1 MTRTQFSELTI
12 NEKIEL
18 VIESG
23 TEILNRI
30 FLFYVIRLYSV
41 EDFYVEVWFE
51 ARAMIGQFRKYAPNV
66 VLRPFGG
73 FTSIPFKY
81 EIAKDLER

>member
-18 VIESG
+18 VIDDG

-30 FLFYVIRLYSV
+30 FLFYVIRLYSI
-41 EDFYVEVWFE
+41 EDFYVEVWYKTSTNKIDRVEPVQIEDVFHLYE
-51 ARAMIGQFRKYAPNV
+51 RNIDIEDLFRK
-66 VLRPFGG
+66 
-73 FTSIPFKY
+73 
-81 EIAKDLER
+81 

>member
-1 MTRTQFSELTI
+1 MTKIQFSELTL

-18 VIESG
+18 VIENG

-41 EDFYVEVWFE
+41 DDFYVEVWYKTSSNKIDRVESVEIDDVFHLYE
-51 ARAMIGQFRKYAPNV
+51 RSIDIEDLFRK
-66 VLRPFGG
+66 
-73 FTSIPFKY
+73 
-81 EIAKDLER
+81 

>member
-18 VIESG
+18 VIDNG

-30 FLFYVIRLYSV
+30 FLFYVIRLYSI
-41 EDFYVEVWFE
+41 EDFYVEVWYKTSTNKIDRVEPVQIEDVFHLYE
-51 ARAMIGQFRKYAPNV
+51 RNIDIEDLFRK
-66 VLRPFGG
+66 
-73 FTSIPFKY
+73 
-81 EIAKDLER
+81 

>member
-18 VIESG
+18 VIDNG

-30 FLFYVIRLYSV
+30 FLFYVIRLYSI
-41 EDFYVEVWFE
+41 EDFYVEVWYKTSTNKIDRVEPVQIEDVFHLYE
-51 ARAMIGQFRKYAPNV
+51 RNIDIEDIFRK
-66 VLRPFGG
+66 
-73 FTSIPFKY
+73 
-81 EIAKDLER
+81 

>member
-18 VIESG
+18 VIDNG

-30 FLFYVIRLYSV
+30 FLFYVIRLYCI
-41 EDFYVEVWFE
+41 EDFYVEVWYKTSSNKIDRVEPVQIEDVFHLYE
-51 ARAMIGQFRKYAPNV
+51 RNIDIEDLFRK
-66 VLRPFGG
+66 
-73 FTSIPFKY
+73 
-81 EIAKDLER
+81 

>member
-41 EDFYVEVWFE
+41 EDFYVEVWY
-51 ARAMIGQFRKYAPNV
+51 K
-66 VLRPFGG
+66 
-73 FTSIPFKY
+73 TSSNKIDRVDPVEIDEVFHLYERSIDIEDLFK
-81 EIAKDLER
+81 K

>member
-18 VIESG
+18 VIDDG

-30 FLFYVIRLYSV
+30 FLFYVIRLYSI
-41 EDFYVEVWFE
+41 EDFYVEVWYKTSTNKIDRVEPVQIEDVFHLYE
-51 ARAMIGQFRKYAPNV
+51 RSIDIEDLFRK
-66 VLRPFGG
+66 
-73 FTSIPFKY
+73 
-81 EIAKDLER
+81 